1 MAMDLFIA
9 RTVTTKAS
17 LVFRGSIDIT
27 ESQVDTLTIVY
38 TFLKCSQHLKKL
50 VSDIWMN
57 LFFYGMQLES
67 LKSFHV
73 RLMSIVLDVD
83 VEPSTTPW
91 DPAKAYLFVPVVGD
105 KSLDPMNQI
114 DWHLVET
121 IIGADAWKN
130 PLQRARPDV
139 YLGTNERTLGG
150 DRREYGF
157 GKLRHGMAFGQKS
170 HPTYGIRGAVAQFDV
185 VKASGLVPNR
195 DAMQTQKHINMTTKE
210 KLMMADSCTNAE
222 DLVGRIVTA
231 AHSGKRFY
239 VDSICYDMSAE
250 NSFPR
255 KEGYLGPLEY
265 SSYADY
271 YKQKYDVHSLTLYS
285 SSHLLRFI

>member
-1 MAMDLFIA
+1 M
-9 RTVTTKAS
+9 
-17 LVFRGSIDIT
+17 
-27 ESQVDTLTIVY
+27 
-38 TFLKCSQHLKKL
+38 
-50 VSDIWMN
+50 
-57 LFFYGMQLES
+57 

-83 VEPSTTPW
+83 VDPSNTPW
-91 DPAKAYLFVPVVGD
+91 DTAKAYLFVPLAGSRSADAVND
-105 KSLDPMNQI
+105 I
-114 DWHLVET
+114 DWDLVQNVTET
-121 IIGADAWKN
+121 DAWSN

-157 GKLRHGMAFGQKS
+157 GKLRNGMAFEQKS

-185 VKASGLVPNR
+185 VKASGLAPKR
-195 DAMQTQKHINMTTKE
+195 DATDLPHQVDLADG
-210 KLMMADSCTNAE
+210 KLMVADSYIRAE
-222 DLVGRIVTA
+222 DLVGKIVTA

-239 VDSICYDMSAE
+239 VDSVRFDMTAE

-271 YKQKYDVHSLTLYS
+271 YKQKYV
-285 SSHLLRFI
+285 LLLL

>member
-1 MAMDLFIA
+1 MFIQ
-9 RTVTTKAS
+9 
-17 LVFRGSIDIT
+17 LV
-27 ESQVDTLTIVY
+27 
-38 TFLKCSQHLKKL
+38 
-50 VSDIWMN
+50 
-57 LFFYGMQLES
+57 S

-73 RLMSIVLDVD
+73 RLMSIVLDIDVD
-83 VEPSTTPW
+83 PLTTPW
-91 DPAKAYLFVPVVGD
+91 DPAKAYLFIPVVAE
-105 KSLDPMNQI
+105 KCHDPLKEI
-114 DWHLVET
+114 DWCLVEKIVET
-121 IIGADAWKN
+121 DAWNN

-157 GKLRHGMAFGQKS
+157 GKLRHGMAFGHKA
-170 HPTYGIRGAVAQFDV
+170 HPTYGIRGAIAQFDV
-185 VKASGLVPNR
+185 VKASGLLPSR
-195 DAMQTQKHINMTTKE
+195 ESIEPIDFIYHCE
-210 KLMMADSCTNAE
+210 GKLFLADSWIDVK

-239 VDSICYDMSAE
+239 VDSVRYDMNAE

-271 YKQKYDVHSLTLYS
+271 YRQK
-285 SSHLLRFI
+285 

>member
-1 MAMDLFIA
+1 MTSLHLVPDIFDPDCVQL
-9 RTVTTKAS
+9 AS
-17 LVFRGSIDIT
+17 L
-27 ESQVDTLTIVY
+27 
-38 TFLKCSQHLKKL
+38 K
-50 VSDIWMN
+50 N
-57 LFFYGMQLES
+57 
-67 LKSFHV
+67 FHV

-91 DPAKAYLFVPVVGD
+91 DPSKSYLFIPMVSD
-105 KSLDPMNQI
+105 KSVDPIKEI
-114 DWHLVET
+114 DWDLVEN
-121 IIGADAWKN
+121 IIGTDAWSN

-157 GKLRHGMAFGQKS
+157 GKLRHGIAFGQKS

-185 VKASGLVPNR
+185 VKASGLVPKR
-195 DAMQTQKHINMTTKE
+195 EWDATEMQKLELTKG
-210 KLMMADSCTNAE
+210 KLMMADTCVNA
-222 DLVGRIVTA
+222 DALLGRIVTA
-231 AHSGKRFY
+231 VHSGKRFY
-239 VDSICYDMSAE
+239 VDSICYDMTAE

-271 YKQKYDVHSLTLYS
+271 YKQKCDPRCFPL
-285 SSHLLRFI
+285 

>member
-1 MAMDLFIA
+1 
-9 RTVTTKAS
+9 
-17 LVFRGSIDIT
+17 
-27 ESQVDTLTIVY
+27 
-38 TFLKCSQHLKKL
+38 
-50 VSDIWMN
+50 
-57 LFFYGMQLES
+57 
-67 LKSFHV
+67 
-73 RLMSIVLDVD
+73 MSIVLDVD

-91 DPAKAYLFVPVVGD
+91 DPAKAYLFVPVVSD
-105 KSLDPMNQI
+105 KSVDPFEEI
-114 DWHLVET
+114 DWDLVEK
-121 IIGADAWKN
+121 IIGIDAWSN

-185 VKASGLVPNR
+185 VKAFGLVPSWG
-195 DAMQTQKHINMTTKE
+195 ALEAQKHVDFPQG
-210 KLMMADSCTNAE
+210 KLIMADTSTSAE

-239 VDSICYDMSAE
+239 VDSICYSMTAE

-271 YKQKYDVHSLTLYS
+271 YKQKYVNILKL
-285 SSHLLRFI
+285 FGV

>member
-1 MAMDLFIA
+1 
-9 RTVTTKAS
+9 
-17 LVFRGSIDIT
+17 
-27 ESQVDTLTIVY
+27 
-38 TFLKCSQHLKKL
+38 
-50 VSDIWMN
+50 
-57 LFFYGMQLES
+57 
-67 LKSFHV
+67 
-73 RLMSIVLDVD
+73 MSIVLDVD

-91 DPAKAYLFVPVVGD
+91 DPAKAYLIVPVVSD
-105 KSLDPMNQI
+105 KYVDPVKEI
-114 DWHLVET
+114 DWDLVEN
-121 IIGADAWKN
+121 IIGTDAWSN

-185 VKASGLVPNR
+185 VKAAGLVPSR
-195 DAMQTQKHINMTTKE
+195 GVLETE
-210 KLMMADSCTNAE
+210 KQSDFPQDKLIMADSSFNAE
-222 DLVGRIVTA
+222 DLVGRIITA

-239 VDSICYDMSAE
+239 VDSICYGMTAE

-265 SSYADY
+265 NSYADY
-271 YKQKYDVHSLTLYS
+271 YKQKYVN
-285 SSHLLRFI
+285 RP

>member
-1 MAMDLFIA
+1 
-9 RTVTTKAS
+9 
-17 LVFRGSIDIT
+17 
-27 ESQVDTLTIVY
+27 
-38 TFLKCSQHLKKL
+38 
-50 VSDIWMN
+50 
-57 LFFYGMQLES
+57 MQLAS

-91 DPAKAYLFVPVVGD
+91 DPAKAYLFVPVVSD
-105 KSLDPMNQI
+105 KCEDPIRRI
-114 DWHLVET
+114 DWDLVEK
-121 IIGADAWKN
+121 IIKTDGWSN

-170 HPTYGIRGAVAQFDV
+170 HPTYGIRGAVAQYDV
-185 VKASGLVPNR
+185 VRASGLVPNR
-195 DAMQTQKHINMTTKE
+195 ENTESMKAEDLTKG
-210 KLMMADSCTNAE
+210 KLMMADTQTTAE
-222 DLVGRIVTA
+222 DLMGRIITA

-239 VDSICYDMSAE
+239 VDSVRYDMTAE

-271 YKQKYDVHSLTLYS
+271 YRQKYV
-285 SSHLLRFI
+285 SHYHV

>member
-1 MAMDLFIA
+1 MTSNSFHVQL
-9 RTVTTKAS
+9 AS
-17 LVFRGSIDIT
+17 LKG
-27 ESQVDTLTIVY
+27 
-38 TFLKCSQHLKKL
+38 
-50 VSDIWMN
+50 
-57 LFFYGMQLES
+57 
-67 LKSFHV
+67 FHV

-91 DPAKAYLFVPVVGD
+91 DPAKAYLFIPVVGD
-105 KSLDPMNQI
+105 KSVDPVKEI
-114 DWHLVET
+114 DWDLVEQIT
-121 IIGADAWKN
+121 ESDAWSN

-157 GKLRHGMAFGQKS
+157 GKLRHGMAFGHKP

-195 DAMQTQKHINMTTKE
+195 DSTEIQKVDLTKE
-210 KLMMADSCTNAE
+210 KLVMADGSASAE

-239 VDSICYDMSAE
+239 VDSIRYEMTAE
-250 NSFPR
+250 TSFPR

-265 SSYADY
+265 STYADY
-271 YKQKYDVHSLTLYS
+271 YKQKYGVKIAWPFLTS
-285 SSHLLRFI
+285 SPPPLLSFLPLSKLDTNYLSTNAGMALT

>member
-1 MAMDLFIA
+1 
-9 RTVTTKAS
+9 
-17 LVFRGSIDIT
+17 
-27 ESQVDTLTIVY
+27 
-38 TFLKCSQHLKKL
+38 
-50 VSDIWMN
+50 
-57 LFFYGMQLES
+57 MQLAS

-91 DPAKAYLFVPVVGD
+91 DPAKAYLFVPMVGD
-105 KSLDPMNQI
+105 KSLDPMNQV

-195 DAMQTQKHINMTTKE
+195 DAMQTQNHINMTIKG
-210 KLMMADSCTNAE
+210 KLMMADTCTYAE

-239 VDSICYDMSAE
+239 VDSIRYDMSAE

-271 YKQKYDVHSLTLYS
+271 YKQKYDVHSLLHYISFLIFSLLVLEMFSIQPSLPIPFFFTLFSLCLERSY
-285 SSHLLRFI
+285 R

>member
-1 MAMDLFIA
+1 MFKQNFNFC
-9 RTVTTKAS
+9 V
-17 LVFRGSIDIT
+17 
-27 ESQVDTLTIVY
+27 
-38 TFLKCSQHLKKL
+38 
-50 VSDIWMN
+50 
-57 LFFYGMQLES
+57 QLAS

-105 KSLDPMNQI
+105 KFVDPMKEI
-114 DWHLVET
+114 DWDLVEN
-121 IIGADAWKN
+121 INGADAWKN

-157 GKLRHGMAFGQKS
+157 GKLRNGMAFGQKS
-170 HPTYGIRGAVAQFDV
+170 HPTYGIRGAVARFDV
-185 VKASGLVPNR
+185 VKASGLVPDR
-195 DAMQTQKHINMTTKE
+195 DALEMRKHMDLPKG
-210 KLMMADSCTNAE
+210 KLIMADTCSSVK

-239 VDSICYDMSAE
+239 VDSICYDMTAE

-271 YKQKYDVHSLTLYS
+271 YKQKYDTHCHSILSDVINY
-285 SSHLLRFI
+285 FIMPF

>member
-1 MAMDLFIA
+1 
-9 RTVTTKAS
+9 
-17 LVFRGSIDIT
+17 
-27 ESQVDTLTIVY
+27 
-38 TFLKCSQHLKKL
+38 
-50 VSDIWMN
+50 
-57 LFFYGMQLES
+57 
-67 LKSFHV
+67 
-73 RLMSIVLDVD
+73 MSIVLDVD

-91 DPAKAYLFVPVVGD
+91 DPAKAYLFVPVVSD
-105 KSLDPMNQI
+105 NSLDPIEEI
-114 DWHLVET
+114 DWDQVEK
-121 IIGADAWKN
+121 IIGTDAWSN

-185 VKASGLVPNR
+185 VKASGLVPDR
-195 DAMQTQKHINMTTKE
+195 GAVETQKHVDFPKG
-210 KLMMADSCTNAE
+210 KLIMADTSTSAE
-222 DLVGRIVTA
+222 DLIGRIVTA

-239 VDSICYDMSAE
+239 VDSICYDMTAE

-271 YKQKYDVHSLTLYS
+271 YKQKYVELKSFGLFS
-285 SSHLLRFI
+285 AFILF

>member
-1 MAMDLFIA
+1 MGKPLISAF
-9 RTVTTKAS
+9 
-17 LVFRGSIDIT
+17 
-27 ESQVDTLTIVY
+27 
-38 TFLKCSQHLKKL
+38 
-50 VSDIWMN
+50 
-57 LFFYGMQLES
+57 MQLAS

-91 DPAKAYLFVPVVGD
+91 DPAKAYLFVPVVD
-105 KSLDPMNQI
+105 DRSLDPLKKI
-114 DWHLVET
+114 DWDLVET
-121 IIGADAWKN
+121 ITKTDAWNN

-170 HPTYGIRGAVAQFDV
+170 HPTYGIRGAVAQFDI
-185 VKASGLVPNR
+185 VKASGLVPSR
-195 DAMQTQKHINMTTKE
+195 DAVEMANHLDLTKN
-210 KLMMADSCTNAE
+210 KLMMADSCISVE

-239 VDSICYDMSAE
+239 VDSVRYDMTAE

-271 YKQKYDVHSLTLYS
+271 YKQKYV
-285 SSHLLRFI
+285 

>member
-1 MAMDLFIA
+1 
-9 RTVTTKAS
+9 
-17 LVFRGSIDIT
+17 
-27 ESQVDTLTIVY
+27 
-38 TFLKCSQHLKKL
+38 
-50 VSDIWMN
+50 
-57 LFFYGMQLES
+57 MQLAS

-91 DPAKAYLFVPVVGD
+91 DPAKAYLFVPVVSD
-105 KSLDPMNQI
+105 KCEDPIRRI
-114 DWHLVET
+114 DWDLVER
-121 IIGADAWKN
+121 IIRTDGWSN

-139 YLGTNERTLGG
+139 YLGTNERSLGG

-170 HPTYGIRGAVAQFDV
+170 HPTYGIRGAVAQYDV
-185 VKASGLVPNR
+185 VRASGLVPNR
-195 DAMQTQKHINMTTKE
+195 KNTETMKAEDLTKG
-210 KLMMADSCTNAE
+210 KLMMADTQTSEE
-222 DLVGRIVTA
+222 DLVGKIVTA

-239 VDSICYDMSAE
+239 VDSVRYDMTAE

-271 YKQKYDVHSLTLYS
+271 YRQKYV
-285 SSHLLRFI
+285 SHHHL

>member
-1 MAMDLFIA
+1 ML
-9 RTVTTKAS
+9 KLGLS
-17 LVFRGSIDIT
+17 LNI
-27 ESQVDTLTIVY
+27 
-38 TFLKCSQHLKKL
+38 
-50 VSDIWMN
+50 
-57 LFFYGMQLES
+57 QLS
-67 LKSFHV
+67 LLKSFHV

-91 DPAKAYLFVPVVGD
+91 DAAKGYLFIPLRGGKFAD
-105 KSLDPMNQI
+105 LMNDI
-114 DWHLVET
+114 DWDLVENVT
-121 IIGADAWKN
+121 NTEAWNN

-157 GKLRHGMAFGQKS
+157 GKLRNGMAFEQKF

-185 VKASGLVPNR
+185 VKAFGLAPKR
-195 DAMQTQKHINMTTKE
+195 DASEVSHLTDLTKG
-210 KLMMADSCTNAE
+210 KLVMADCSIKGE
-222 DLVGRIVTA
+222 DLAGKIITA

-239 VDSICYDMSAE
+239 VDSVRSDMTAE

-271 YKQKYDVHSLTLYS
+271 YKQKYVPLCW
-285 SSHLLRFI
+285 

>member
-1 MAMDLFIA
+1 MSMDLFIA
-9 RTVTTKAS
+9 RTMTTKAS

-27 ESQVDTLTIVY
+27 ENQVYRLTIVY
-38 TFLKCSQHLKKL
+38 GCIRYLKLLELLLLMTHCFIFLIC
-50 VSDIWMN
+50 
-57 LFFYGMQLES
+57 MQLAS
-67 LKSFHV
+67 LKNFHV

-91 DPAKAYLFVPVVGD
+91 DSAKAYLFVPMVSD
-105 KSLDPMNQI
+105 KSVDPMNQI

-121 IIGADAWKN
+121 VIEIDEWKN
-130 PLQRARPDV
+130 PLQKARPDV

-157 GKLRHGMAFGQKS
+157 GKLRHGMAFGQKP
-170 HPTYGIRGAVAQFDV
+170 HPTYGIRGAVAQFDI

-195 DAMQTQKHINMTTKE
+195 QVVQMQKHSNKTTQG
-210 KLMMADSCTNAE
+210 KLMMADTCTNAE

-239 VDSICYDMSAE
+239 VDSIRYEMTAE

-271 YKQKYDVHSLTLYS
+271 YKQKYDMYFPLDGII
-285 SSHLLRFI
+285 FF

>member
-1 MAMDLFIA
+1 
-9 RTVTTKAS
+9 
-17 LVFRGSIDIT
+17 
-27 ESQVDTLTIVY
+27 
-38 TFLKCSQHLKKL
+38 
-50 VSDIWMN
+50 
-57 LFFYGMQLES
+57 
-67 LKSFHV
+67 
-73 RLMSIVLDVD
+73 MSIVLDVD

-91 DPAKAYLFVPVVGD
+91 DPAKAYLFVPVVSD
-105 KSLDPMNQI
+105 KKVDPFKEI
-114 DWHLVET
+114 DWDLVEK
-121 IIGADAWKN
+121 IIGTDAWSN

-185 VKASGLVPNR
+185 VKAAGLVPSR
-195 DAMQTQKHINMTTKE
+195 GVLETE
-210 KLMMADSCTNAE
+210 KQLNFPKDKLIMADSSTRAE
-222 DLVGRIVTA
+222 DLVGRIITA

-239 VDSICYDMSAE
+239 VDSICYGMTAD

-265 SSYADY
+265 NSYADY
-271 YKQKYDVHSLTLYS
+271 YKQKYVNVLEFFVHWFL
-285 SSHLLRFI
+285 HLLPEVILKKRGFSNHRNFLILK

>member
-1 MAMDLFIA
+1 
-9 RTVTTKAS
+9 
-17 LVFRGSIDIT
+17 
-27 ESQVDTLTIVY
+27 
-38 TFLKCSQHLKKL
+38 
-50 VSDIWMN
+50 
-57 LFFYGMQLES
+57 
-67 LKSFHV
+67 
-73 RLMSIVLDVD
+73 MSIVLDVD

-91 DPAKAYLFVPVVGD
+91 DSAKAYLFVPMVGD
-105 KSLDPMNQI
+105 KSLDPVYQI

-121 IIGADAWKN
+121 IIQTDSWKN

-195 DAMQTQKHINMTTKE
+195 EAMQMQKHTSKTAQG
-210 KLMMADSCTNAE
+210 KLMMADTCTNAE

-239 VDSICYDMSAE
+239 VDSIRYDMTAE

-271 YKQKYDVHSLTLYS
+271 YKQKYDMYSL
-285 SSHLLRFI
+285 

>member
-1 MAMDLFIA
+1 MSAYVQL
-9 RTVTTKAS
+9 AS
-17 LVFRGSIDIT
+17 I
-27 ESQVDTLTIVY
+27 
-38 TFLKCSQHLKKL
+38 
-50 VSDIWMN
+50 
-57 LFFYGMQLES
+57 
-67 LKSFHV
+67 KSFHI

-83 VEPSTTPW
+83 VDPSTTPW

-105 KSLDPMNQI
+105 KFVDLVKEV
-114 DWHLVET
+114 DWDLVGN
-121 IIGADAWKN
+121 IITKDAWCN

-157 GKLRHGMAFGQKS
+157 GKLRHGQAFGHKP
-170 HPTYGIRGAVAQFDV
+170 HPTYGIRGAVAPFDV
-185 VKASGLVPNR
+185 VKATGVFPSRDVIEVQEGGL
-195 DAMQTQKHINMTTKE
+195 AKG
-210 KLMMADSCTNAE
+210 KLIMADGFTYAE

-239 VDSICYDMSAE
+239 VDSIRYDMTAE
-250 NSFPR
+250 TSFPR

-271 YKQKYDVHSLTLYS
+271 YKQKYEFDISYLFNSCFVPSPLLKLKVTIGCLLIS
-285 SSHLLRFI
+285 SF

>member
-1 MAMDLFIA
+1 
-9 RTVTTKAS
+9 
-17 LVFRGSIDIT
+17 
-27 ESQVDTLTIVY
+27 
-38 TFLKCSQHLKKL
+38 
-50 VSDIWMN
+50 
-57 LFFYGMQLES
+57 MQLV
-67 LKSFHV
+67 LVKSFHV

-83 VEPSTTPW
+83 VDPSTTPW
-91 DPAKAYLFVPVVGD
+91 DPAKAYLFVPVVAE
-105 KSLDPMNQI
+105 KFPDPVKEV
-114 DWHLVET
+114 DWDLVEKIVGT
-121 IIGADAWKN
+121 DAWKN

-157 GKLRHGMAFGQKS
+157 GKLRHGMAFGQKA

-185 VKASGLVPNR
+185 VKASGLVPHR
-195 DAMQTQKHINMTTKE
+195 DTMLCMNDVYWSQG
-210 KLMMADSCTNAE
+210 KLVMADSCIDIK
-222 DLVGRIVTA
+222 DLVGKIVTA

-239 VDSICYDMSAE
+239 VDSVQYDMNAE

-271 YKQKYDVHSLTLYS
+271 YRQK
-285 SSHLLRFI
+285 